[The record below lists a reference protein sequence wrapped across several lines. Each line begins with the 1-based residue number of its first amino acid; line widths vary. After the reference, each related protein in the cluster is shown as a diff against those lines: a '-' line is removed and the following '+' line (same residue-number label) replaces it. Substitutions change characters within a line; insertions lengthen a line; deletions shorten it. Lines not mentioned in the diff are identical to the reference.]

1 LQIAYCQLFTNFNL
15 HHDYSIAMKIISRE
29 QIELTPEERQ
39 VLIGI
44 RKRKFIFL
52 ASAYAAL
59 VVILSFIYITG
70 NIKSVGISVERA
82 TRFRMATH
90 VFAEVVFVVVTIAFV
105 IAYIKTIHPYTRDL
119 KKGMKTISWFYPSA
133 YKTPY
138 FDSFFL
144 KTGSRKKP
152 MLSINRDMWD
162 AIRPGVLACILFAP
176 TSRLVLSLDIDGH
189 RMEFNEQ
196 NSDLEL

>member
-1 LQIAYCQLFTNFNL
+1 
-15 HHDYSIAMKIISRE
+15 MKIISRE
-29 QIELTPEERQ
+29 QMELTAEERQ

-52 ASAYAAL
+52 ATAYAAL
-59 VVILSFIYITG
+59 VAILSVIYITG
-70 NIKSVGISVERA
+70 NVKSVGLSVERA
-82 TRFRMATH
+82 TRFKVATH
-90 VFAEVVFVVVTIAFV
+90 VFAEVVFIVVTIVFI
-105 IAYIKTIHPYTRDL
+105 IAYIRTIHPYTRDL
-119 KKGMKTISWFYPSA
+119 KKGIKTISWFYPSA

-144 KTGSRKKP
+144 KTGSKKKP
-152 MLSINRDMWD
+152 MLSISRDMWD

-189 RMEFNEQ
+189 RMEFNEK